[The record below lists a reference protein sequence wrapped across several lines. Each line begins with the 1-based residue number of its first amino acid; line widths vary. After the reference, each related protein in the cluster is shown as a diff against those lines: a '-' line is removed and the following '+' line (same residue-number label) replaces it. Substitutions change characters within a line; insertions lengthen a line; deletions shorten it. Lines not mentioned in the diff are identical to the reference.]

1 MRYSQ
6 QRLGSKSFCL
16 PLSKQG
22 WYTRKQI
29 EFCIGCELAFSRTS
43 SLFSPQLI
51 KLLHSVPKGRLFLPS
66 LVTGTSRRIQILRF
80 STFGP
85 SHVEWWKAV
94 RKPLIIESVGYYV
107 FLRQFDTEHQLSLF
121 YFLDLCSEKSS
132 HPSSL
137 LPCYLIMNAAFVQ
150 TLFMEKRFTPWQVA
164 GTKRSFSPELL
175 HFYLM
180 VGWRY
185 IWKRNIKVE
194 IVRKKRLL
202 IIKFP

>member
-22 WYTRKQI
+22 WYTQKQI

-94 RKPLIIESVGYYV
+94 RKPLIIASVGYYV

-132 HPSSL
+132 TSIVSNSL
-137 LPCYLIMNAAFVQ
+137 LSNSECSFCSNTVHREEIYTLASGRYQKIIFTWIAAF
-150 TLFMEKRFTPWQVA
+150 LPYGWMEIHLKE
-164 GTKRSFSPELL
+164 K
-175 HFYLM
+175 H
-180 VGWRY
+180 
-185 IWKRNIKVE
+185 
-194 IVRKKRLL
+194 
-202 IIKFP
+202 